1 MERQITPGVK
11 RQIKALRKKYC
22 SDICSDFYMKTGIP
36 RIVAERMEQF
46 DEDAKPLKKDFDKK
60 QKKAVKQAI
69 RKGKR
74 TKEEDKLIF
83 V

>member
-36 RIVAERMEQF
+36 KIVAERMEQF
-46 DEDAKPLKKDFDKK
+46 DEYAKPIKKDHEKK
-60 QKKAVKQAI
+60 HKKMVKQAMKI
-69 RKGKR
+69 SKR
-74 TKEEDKLIF
+74 TKEEDRIIF

>member
-22 SDICSDFYMKTGIP
+22 EGIVSDFYMQTGIP
-36 RIVAERMEQF
+36 KIVAERIEQF
-46 DEDAKPLKKDFDKK
+46 DEDYKPIAKK
-60 QKKAVKQAI
+60 QEKKHKEAVKQAI